1 MKLYM
6 QENQMPHAFRTI
18 LLRTTLTEEDM
29 APCSRAFQKPKN
41 AGEEMKLIENTTPKS
56 ARVMKK

>member
-29 APCSRAFQKPKN
+29 ASCSRAFQKPKN
-41 AGEEMKLIENTTPKS
+41 AGEEMKLIGNTTPKS
-56 ARVMKK
+56 ARVVKK

>member
-29 APCSRAFQKPKN
+29 ASCSRAFQKPKN

-56 ARVMKK
+56 ARVVKK

>member
-1 MKLYM
+1 M

-41 AGEEMKLIENTTPKS
+41 AGEEMKFIENTTPKS
-56 ARVMKK
+56 ARVVKK